1 MNFKLANLSTI
12 NQKIW
17 QDNRTNEGR
26 KLGKYMPIVADA
38 QEIAVPTG
46 CSHKTMSVSKVR
58 QFIFKAINN
67 KLNNIIHLLTQLYIL
82 NQL

>member
-12 NQKIW
+12 NQKYGKT
-17 QDNRTNEGR
+17 Q
-26 KLGKYMPIVADA
+26 LGKYMPIVADA